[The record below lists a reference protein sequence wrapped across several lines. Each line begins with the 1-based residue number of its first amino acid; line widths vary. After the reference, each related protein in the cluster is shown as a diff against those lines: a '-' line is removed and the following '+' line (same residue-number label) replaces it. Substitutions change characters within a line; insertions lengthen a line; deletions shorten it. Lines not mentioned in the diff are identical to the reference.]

1 MGTEV
6 ETYGTW
12 QDAAAPA
19 TDWFDDADGPELGG
33 RETWTASLPELKICK
48 LVFYCLNF
56 SF

>member
-19 TDWFDDADGPELGG
+19 ADWLDDADGPELGG
-33 RETWTASLPELKICK
+33 LEAWTVSLLELKIYK
-48 LVFYCLNF
+48 
-56 SF
+56 